1 MDKLLTQPIDYD
13 KTGLGQFYC
22 VHCDKNF
29 VDSNAFKAHIKS
41 KVHKRRL
48 HALKTEPYSLE
59 EAERAAGMGSYI
71 KPKQREMTTL
81 VPTAVLAQETLA
93 DVKKRAMDE
102 GVEAEDAEGDVKM

>member
-1 MDKLLTQPIDYD
+1 M
-13 KTGLGQFYC
+13 
-22 VHCDKNF
+22 
-29 VDSNAFKAHIKS
+29 
-41 KVHKRRL
+41 
-48 HALKTEPYSLE
+48 E